1 MSQPRANDDDAGAR
15 VPSVELLDDMRRH
28 ARDVHGVTLEPERDV
43 QGLAAQ
49 PADVWL
55 TWEPQN
61 FARPARYSCARC
73 PGWKFGVGEPLYG
86 DPVRNA
92 YLLRNSRMLQEL
104 TAGLPIAEREALIE
118 ASDRGELGQALANA
132 VAVRAAVRT
141 KRPGAP
147 ADLERRVRCQEAL
160 LARVERGLTVAEA
173 IDELEALHK
182 TDPEEQQRIFGRA
195 YPYGLETIRK
205 YWKDIPIAVRNAARE
220 RGRARPVKDLNAE
233 RARRRKGKLTP

>member
-1 MSQPRANDDDAGAR
+1 MSQPRADDHDAGAR
-15 VPSVELLDDMRRH
+15 VPSAEVVEDMRRH
-28 ARDVHGVTLEPERDV
+28 AQDVHGVTLEPERDV

-55 TWEPQN
+55 TWEAQN

-73 PGWKFGVGEPLYG
+73 PGWTFGVGEPLYG

-92 YLLRNSRMLQEL
+92 FLLRNNPTLQAL
-104 TAGLPIAEREALIE
+104 TDGLPIAEREALIE
-118 ASDRGELGQALANA
+118 AHDRGELGQALANA
-132 VAVRAAVRT
+132 VAVRAAMRT

-147 ADLERRVRCQEAL
+147 ADLERIARCQEAL
-160 LARVERGLTVAEA
+160 LARVELGLTVAEA

-182 TDPEEQQRIFGRA
+182 ADPEEQQRIFGRE
-195 YPYGLETIRK
+195 YPYGFETIRK
-205 YWKDIPIAVRNAARE
+205 YWKGIPVPERNAARE
-220 RGRARPVKDLNAE
+220 RGRARPVKDRNAE